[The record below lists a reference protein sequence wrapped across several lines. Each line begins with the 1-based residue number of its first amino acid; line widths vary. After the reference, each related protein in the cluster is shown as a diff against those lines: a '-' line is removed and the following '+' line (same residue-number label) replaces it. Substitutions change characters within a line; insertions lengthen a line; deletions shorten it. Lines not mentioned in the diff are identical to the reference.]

1 MNNNMK
7 ELSKEG
13 EEFIID
19 LKFYLLNCGRS
30 DEETQEFIEE
40 AQEHLILGEKEGKT
54 VEDIFGSSPEE
65 YAKSVSKEIGVN
77 KKEILSVIFL
87 FIFGITTWVFFSKID
102 NGKASFSY
110 LEIISTPIVYL
121 VTLAALIIIN
131 KKLTFK
137 EKAHIVALFILFL
150 INIISL
156 VVIGFI
162 NTDMKV
168 AFVMNRTIVN
178 TMIILLFIVSIFISR
193 NINTYISILPF
204 VCYIDTIIFNFTN
217 VYLIKDDITRT
228 IFSWV
233 LCFAFIILEIK
244 RMTKNNA

>member
-131 KKLTFK
+131 KKLAFK

-156 VVIGFI
+156 VVIGVT

-217 VYLIKDDITRT
+217 IYLIKDDITRV

-233 LCFAFIILEIK
+233 LCFGFVILEIK